1 MKKIRIKVKKTRAEV
16 KKKNGSEKKTD
27 FELKIKYRKNMYGKI
42 LD

>member
-1 MKKIRIKVKKTRAEV
+1 VKKTRAEV
-16 KKKNGSEKKTD
+16 KKRMEVRKKSD